1 MNYLLKA
8 RLMGLTLNLLS
19 AVIYIVLAKIG
30 LFFALENTTI
40 TIFWPAG
47 GFALALLLLGGLKY
61 LPGIFLG
68 GVVAGF
74 MAVHNSWVAI
84 TLGIADVV
92 ESYIAYWL
100 TTRYF
105 HINLALES
113 REDFWKLTL
122 LAGVAASTIS
132 ALIGATALLA
142 GNIIPASLYPQITL
156 RWWMG
161 DVLGIAFLTPL
172 ILIWNQSP
180 QKISSKSQALEIF
193 TLLALTTIMGLLV
206 FLDLF
211 HDVEYMPRGI
221 AWIIMLISWAGIHS
235 GRHVTAIIQLIIFTL
250 ALWSVSHHTGQYAND
265 MVQSGLFNFWLFGM
279 VSAVGGL
286 TIAVISDKN
295 KKIQNTLAVTL
306 SYQRSL
312 LDNCPFMVWLKDTE
326 SRFLAVNTGFANTL
340 GHADA
345 NDLIGKSDF
354 DISPHDIANNYRN
367 DDRAVMDSRQQKF
380 GEEELPTKDGRK
392 WFETY
397 KAPIINADGSVLG
410 TVGFA
415 RDISEQKKIGK
426 QTEESEERLRL
437 ALIAGKQGWFDLNIE
452 TGEISVSPEYVRMI
466 GYDPNTFQSS
476 LDEWKKSLHPDDYK
490 AVKLAFNE
498 CMATGKPK
506 TMEYRRLSAN
516 GSWIWISSVGK
527 ITEWGENHNAL
538 RMVGTHTNISKR
550 KRLEEELKRQAH
562 IDYLTGLNNR
572 GYFME
577 LAEHELSRSIRY
589 KNPLS
594 ILMIDIDFF
603 KQVNDSH
610 GHKAGDTVL
619 KKLGEV
625 CKLTLRE
632 IDIIGRVG
640 GEEFA
645 ILLPETDKTKAFEVA
660 ERLRVKIAN
669 TKISPTSG
677 RLPLSF
683 TISIGLTT
691 LSSKEDVLDALLSRA
706 DNALYKAKTS
716 GRNRVCVALS

>member
-8 RLMGLTLNLLS
+8 QLMGLTLNLLS

-30 LFFALENTTI
+30 LFFALENTAI

-68 GVVAGF
+68 GVVVGF
-74 MAVHNSWVAI
+74 MVIQNPWVAT
-84 TLGIADVV
+84 TLGIANVL

-100 TTRYF
+100 ATSYF
-105 HINLALES
+105 HIKLTLES
-113 REDFWKLTL
+113 KEDFWKLTL
-122 LAGVAASTIS
+122 LASAVASVIS
-132 ALIGATALLA
+132 ALIGPTALLV
-142 GNIIPASLYPQITL
+142 GNIIPASLYPQIIL

-172 ILIWNQSP
+172 ILIWIQTP
-180 QKISSKSQALEIF
+180 QKISSKLQALEIF
-193 TLLALTTIMGLLV
+193 TLLALTTIMGLHV

-211 HDVEYMPRGI
+211 HDVEYMPQDI

-235 GRHVTAIIQLIIFTL
+235 GRHVTAVIQLIIFTL
-250 ALWSVSHHTGQYAND
+250 ALWSVSHHIGHYAND
-265 MVQSGLFNFWLFGM
+265 MAQSGLLNFWLFGM
-279 VSAVGGL
+279 ASAVGGL

-295 KKIQNTLAVTL
+295 KKLQNTLAVTL

-312 LDNCPFMVWLKDTE
+312 LDNFPFMVWLKDTD
-326 SRFLAVNTGFANTL
+326 SRFLTVNTGFANTL
-340 GHADA
+340 GLEDS
-345 NDLIGKSDF
+345 NELIGKSDF
-354 DISPHDIANNYRN
+354 DISPHDIAINYRN
-367 DDRAVMDSRQQKF
+367 DDRAVMDSRQQKYV
-380 GEEELPTKDGRK
+380 EEEVSTKDGRK

-415 RDISEQKKIGK
+415 RDITEQKKIGK
-426 QTEESEERLRL
+426 HTEESEERLRL
-437 ALIAGKQGWFDLNIE
+437 ALVAGKQGWFDLNIQ
-452 TGEISVSPEYVRMI
+452 TGEISVSPEYIRMI
-466 GYDPNTFQSS
+466 GYDPNTFHSS
-476 LDEWKKSLHPDDYK
+476 LDEWKNSLHPDDREATK
-490 AVKLAFNE
+490 FAFSE
-498 CMATGKPK
+498 CLATGKPK
-506 TMEYRRLSAN
+506 TIEYRRLSAN
-516 GSWIWISSVGK
+516 GSWIWISSVGR
-527 ITEWGENHNAL
+527 ITEWGENQNAL

-577 LAEHELSRSIRY
+577 LAEHELNRSIRY
-589 KNPLS
+589 ENPLS

-603 KQVNDSH
+603 KQVNDSY
-610 GHKAGDTVL
+610 GHKAGDAVL
-619 KKLGEV
+619 KKLGKV
-625 CKLTLRE
+625 CRLTLRE

-645 ILLPETDKTKAFEVA
+645 ILLPETDKTKALEVA
-660 ERLRVKIAN
+660 ERLRIQIAS
-669 TKISPTSG
+669 TKVSPTSG

-683 TISIGLTT
+683 TVSIGLTT
-691 LSSKEDVLDALLSRA
+691 LSSKEDVLDVLLSRA
-706 DNALYKAKTS
+706 DNALYEAKAA
-716 GRNRVCVALS
+716 GRNRVCVAQQ